1 MKKIITKKEEQYFC
15 DICGEELFGRSRK
28 ISVEGAVLDVCERC
42 APLGKPYTPPTRA
55 TASRPSFRTQQPRVA
70 RSSSPRIARVTTLPK
85 SYEELELVDGFGKKI
100 REARERSGMTQ
111 AELGTRV
118 KERLSILQKI
128 ELEKMKPNT
137 DLCASLEHVLR
148 ITLLSP
154 RKEIPITT
162 VKADKVDGLTL
173 GDIVKLKRKK

>member
-1 MKKIITKKEEQYFC
+1 MSC

-28 ISVEGAVLDVCERC
+28 ISVEGAVLDVCARC
-42 APLGKPYTPPTRA
+42 THLGKPYSPPAGGAVPQSPSRTKEMRVASTRA
-55 TASRPSFRTQQPRVA
+55 PP
-70 RSSSPRIARVTTLPK
+70 IARGPTLPK
-85 SYEELELVDGFGKKI
+85 VYEELDLVDGFGKRI
-100 REARERSGMTQ
+100 REARERIGMTQ

-154 RKEIPITT
+154 RKEIPITA
-162 VKADKVDGLTL
+162 VKVDKVDGLTL

>member
-1 MKKIITKKEEQYFC
+1 MSC

-28 ISVEGAVLDVCERC
+28 ISVEGAVLDVCARC
-42 APLGKPYTPPTRA
+42 AHLGKPYSPSVGSAIPLLPPRTRDMHAASTRA
-55 TASRPSFRTQQPRVA
+55 PPITRGP
-70 RSSSPRIARVTTLPK
+70 TLPK
-85 SYEELELVDGFGKKI
+85 VYEELDLVDGFGKKI
-100 REARERSGMTQ
+100 RDARERVGMTQ

-154 RKEIPITT
+154 RKEIPITA
-162 VKADKVDGLTL
+162 VKVDKVDGLTL
-173 GDIVKLKRKK
+173 GDVVKLKRKK